1 MCRPKLVK
9 LVSTSSM
16 DIFQVRKQAADE
28 TSYVVTYIADI
39 EKSRKF
45 EPVERL
51 KNSSTVTCKY
61 NKNSLYV
68 PTYKEVTTKDKDG
81 KDVTEKVLDSCKVY
95 YNMYSSKQPFYKSAT
110 YKVPASQRTNTTYD
124 FQDVTN
130 HKLSSEIASVT
141 QVNDTMYAL
150 EPMCNAGRYDLSC
163 DVWSWIS
170 ADHL

>member
-1 MCRPKLVK
+1 
-9 LVSTSSM
+9 M

-95 YNMYSSKQPFYKSAT
+95 YSMYSSKQPFYKSAT
-110 YKVPASQRTNTTYD
+110 YKVPAS
-124 FQDVTN
+124 
-130 HKLSSEIASVT
+130 
-141 QVNDTMYAL
+141 
-150 EPMCNAGRYDLSC
+150 
-163 DVWSWIS
+163 
-170 ADHL
+170 